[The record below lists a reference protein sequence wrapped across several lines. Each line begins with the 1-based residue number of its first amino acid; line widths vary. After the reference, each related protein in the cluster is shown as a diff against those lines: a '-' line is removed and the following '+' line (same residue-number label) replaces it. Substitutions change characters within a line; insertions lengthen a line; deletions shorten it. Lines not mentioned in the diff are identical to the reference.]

1 MAMHWNSMSASASA
15 RAPRAAAHPVL
26 NAARHGI
33 GFDLQD
39 VALEQVLRAAV
50 RGRHDLYEA
59 GPDEAALTI
68 TDRAPDENGFGAER
82 RMLRVG
88 VEQGGRNTLDSLD
101 PSLIL
106 AAASLIA
113 AGYTLDRERQ
123 GELRS
128 AARPLAA
135 AQPARAPGRRPAGRR
150 GVEQGDRAGPR
161 YLGAHG
167 EVPRHRHPR
176 KARRPQPRRRGLDH
190 PPRRPG
196 GDLRR
201 GDPPQDVME

>member
-15 RAPRAAAHPVL
+15 RAPRTAHPVL

-39 VALEQVLRAAV
+39 MALEQVLRAAV

-68 TDRAPDENGFGAER
+68 TDRPLPENGFGVER

-113 AGYTLDRERQ
+113 VGYTLDRERQ
-123 GELRS
+123 GDLRS
-128 AARPLAA
+128 VSGLLPQLSQRERQVADLLVDGASNKVI
-135 AQPARAPGRRPAGRR
+135 ARALDISVHTAKFH
-150 GVEQGDRAGPR
+150 VTAILEK
-161 YLGAHG
+161 LGARNRADAVSIILR
-167 EVPRHRHPR
+167 E
-176 KARRPQPRRRGLDH
+176 GL
-190 PPRRPG
+190 
-196 GDLRR
+196 
-201 GDPPQDVME
+201 VAI